1 MRVAKKSRAKLGR
14 TRAADKLL
22 KANKRLSQKRHL
34 PPGTLVHVG
43 EKAGEEVRISVM
55 EYDETQ
61 LREMSDPTAGE
72 ILSLPET
79 GACRWIHVE
88 GLDDLKIV
96 EAIGKRFHLHPLVLE
111 DLVNATQ
118 RPKVEDAG
126 DYLFFVLKM
135 LHYREET
142 AEIESE
148 QIGLVLGNNYL
159 LSFRESRGRE
169 FDEIRERIRSGKG
182 RARKAGSDYL
192 AYCIV
197 DTAVDDYFVVLEKL
211 AEKIEILEEELV
223 TSPTSDTLDVIH
235 RLKTDMIFL
244 RRTIW
249 PLREIVN
256 RLVASDG
263 TLIKETTHPYWRDV
277 YDHTIHAIDTMET
290 YRDIL
295 SGMLDIYLS
304 GISNRLNEIMKVLTL
319 IATIFI
325 PLTFMTGWYG
335 MNFKKMPE
343 LEWQWGYPA
352 FIVFAGVVVTG
363 MLLFF
368 KRKNWI

>member
-1 MRVAKKSRAKLGR
+1 M
-14 TRAADKLL
+14 
-22 KANKRLSQKRHL
+22 
-34 PPGTLVHVG
+34 
-43 EKAGEEVRISVM
+43 
-55 EYDETQ
+55 
-61 LREMSDPTAGE
+61 
-72 ILSLPET
+72 
-79 GACRWIHVE
+79 E
-88 GLDDLKIV
+88 GLHDLEIV

-118 RPKVEDAG
+118 RPKMEDAG

-135 LHYREET
+135 LHYTEET
-142 AEIESE
+142 AEMGSE
-148 QIGLVLGNNYL
+148 QIGLVLGHNFL
-159 LSFRESRGRE
+159 LTFRETQGNE
-169 FDEIRERIRSGKG
+169 FDEVRERIRSGKG
-182 RARKAGSDYL
+182 RARKAGPDYL
-192 AYCIV
+192 AYCLV
-197 DTAVDDYFVVLEKL
+197 DTVVDDYFVILEKL

-223 TSPTSDTLDVIH
+223 TSPTTDTLDVIH
-235 RLKTDMIFL
+235 HLKTDMIFL

-256 RLVASDG
+256 RLVVSDG
-263 TLIKETTHPYWRDV
+263 ALIKDTTLPYWRDV

-290 YRDIL
+290 YRDVL

-343 LEWQWGYPA
+343 LEWQWGYPT
-352 FIVFAGVVVTG
+352 FIALAGAVVTM
-363 MLLFF
+363 MLIFF
-368 KRKNWI
+368 KRKNWV